1 MRIIARY
8 ANLICMLFGQN
19 TGSLTPFPL
28 TGSPKKRR
36 IEQQQREYSGAGLHS
51 SGDCAQYECVG
62 RPAACDRNTMEPA
75 CDTDGLVHRSLCRL
89 QQAGKTLAYMGHCQ
103 EACKKTK
110 KVCGH
115 NGETYNTVCEAFSD
129 RVAVDYEGPCRAV
142 GSLSDMSLDSV
153 CSEVSCPPISTL
165 GCHPIT
171 PPGSCCPI
179 CASMLQILWSQ
190 KQMNTFSKLN
200 RNQPVAVHDVLQI
213 LRLHI
218 SVPQCDVF
226 GYLSIDNRLVV
237 LVAPVDIQPTPLQV
251 THT

>member
-1 MRIIARY
+1 
-8 ANLICMLFGQN
+8 
-19 TGSLTPFPL
+19 
-28 TGSPKKRR
+28 
-36 IEQQQREYSGAGLHS
+36 
-51 SGDCAQYECVG
+51 
-62 RPAACDRNTMEPA
+62 
-75 CDTDGLVHRSLCRL
+75 
-89 QQAGKTLAYMGHCQ
+89 
-103 EACKKTK
+103 
-110 KVCGH
+110 
-115 NGETYNTVCEAFSD
+115 
-129 RVAVDYEGPCRAV
+129 
-142 GSLSDMSLDSV
+142 MSLDSV

-237 LVAPVDIQPTPLQV
+237 LVAPVDIQPTPLQ
-251 THT
+251 